1 MYWREGG
8 REAEPGRTSGTE
20 DGPEGLAGLG
30 VVCFDVVPTYT
41 AMQGFFPFGIH

>member
-41 AMQGFFPFGIH
+41 AMQGFFPFAIH